1 MVLHYFSTG
10 MKRRS
15 CIIKQLG
22 RKCKLGE
29 KREVENSHFQCT
41 EGKWPHS
48 ADNGS
53 QTKVPS
59 KGKLKPQFNLF
70 SLPFFQDS

>member
-1 MVLHYFSTG
+1 MVLHYFSPE
-10 MKRRS
+10 MKKRP

-22 RKCKLGE
+22 RKWKLGE
-29 KREVENSHFQCT
+29 KGEMENHLFQCT

-48 ADNGS
+48 PGKGTQA
-53 QTKVPS
+53 S
-59 KGKLKPQFNLF
+59 KGKLKPQFNPF